1 VRLPIENAEVE
12 REHEQDEEEKSS
24 PDPDHRVDRS
34 PPVIEPSLVG
44 AAEMIATPGLAETP
58 LAPQS
63 RDLLATYP
71 AVCPRTR
78 LSCE

>member
-24 PDPDHRVDRS
+24 PDPNHRVDRP
-34 PPVIEPSLVG
+34 PPVVEQSIVG
-44 AAEMIATPGLAETP
+44 AAEMIAVAASAQTP